1 MSCCNCSVFPC
12 VCTRPIYFIKTFSNW
27 PSSQS
32 QILWGVCVLQGLSA
46 SCWWNLCLSEQ
57 NLVPGTGVRPGGAS
71 CWRHWGLS
79 VTHWSNWGLYPA
91 AMGQEQCGSQS
102 QRLADAGLCVIEGL
116 CAGIQGQVAGRASVS
131 TFPKPSRGGHLCLP
145 TKYKMEFKS
154 GYSENTGQQSV
165 LSRLLYVYLWCR
177 PFLPSTAPSSFLSK
191 AWYWIRGIWCPEECN
206 SSCSAAATQPAK
218 NMP

>member
-1 MSCCNCSVFPC
+1 M
-12 VCTRPIYFIKTFSNW
+12 
-27 PSSQS
+27 
-32 QILWGVCVLQGLSA
+32 
-46 SCWWNLCLSEQ
+46 
-57 NLVPGTGVRPGGAS
+57 VPAAGGTGVSVSPTGAN
-71 CWRHWGLS
+71 G
-79 VTHWSNWGLYPA
+79 VFTPA

-165 LSRLLYVYLWCR
+165 LSCLLYVYLWCR
-177 PFLPSTAPSSFLSK
+177 PFLPSTAPSLQTVFCLKPDTGS
-191 AWYWIRGIWCPEECN
+191 EESGVLRN
-206 SSCSAAATQPAK
+206 VTVAAQLQLLRQPK
-218 NMP
+218 ICHR